1 MPQQRP
7 GLMRRR
13 QLRMPL
19 ATRPHVGNPHAE
31 DRRVSG
37 EWQFH
42 SAHKKEICPVITA
55 ALSGSCPAI
64 KRYTPN
70 CGNGIVEGDSE
81 ECEYQDKSTSCR
93 MCTNYKLT
101 GGAECSPDEWGLD
114 QLHCTSS
121 GRCSPFGQRC
131 AASTE
136 EAGHCAQGKCQ
147 ATHIDCQRND
157 DQNVVDGKVSEQF
170 NPPGSNWF
178 THVTMNGTLCADMG
192 PVSISTP
199 WVPDHDCTWL
209 CAFPDEHATHAA
221 SKNRK
226 PCGDIG
232 ERLQAKQD
240 EFGRRLNTVPAGNLC
255 RLQQAPATQHGTC
268 TSEGTQTRTRTA
280 HHHQPHPLTSGQSDP

>member
-1 MPQQRP
+1 MPQQRT

-19 ATRPHVGNPHAE
+19 ATRPHVGNTYAV

-42 SAHKKEICPVITA
+42 SAHKKEICAV
-55 ALSGSCPAI
+55 
-64 KRYTPN
+64 
-70 CGNGIVEGDSE
+70 
-81 ECEYQDKSTSCR
+81 

-114 QLHCTSS
+114 QLYCTSS
-121 GRCSPFGQRC
+121 GRYSPFGQRC

-157 DQNVVDGKVSEQF
+157 DQNVVDGKDSEQF

-192 PVSISTP
+192 PVSISTL
-199 WVPDHDCTWL
+199 WVPDHDCIWL
-209 CAFPDEHATHAA
+209 CAFPDECATHAA

-255 RLQQAPATQHGTC
+255 HLQQAPATQHGTC

>member
-1 MPQQRP
+1 MLSRRKGFGPVALHQQ
-7 GLMRRR
+7 
-13 QLRMPL
+13 
-19 ATRPHVGNPHAE
+19 
-31 DRRVSG
+31 
-37 EWQFH
+37 W
-42 SAHKKEICPVITA
+42 
-55 ALSGSCPAI
+55 
-64 KRYTPN
+64 
-70 CGNGIVEGDSE
+70 E
-81 ECEYQDKSTSCR
+81 E
-93 MCTNYKLT
+93 
-101 GGAECSPDEWGLD
+101 
-114 QLHCTSS
+114 
-121 GRCSPFGQRC
+121 
-131 AASTE
+131 E

-157 DQNVVDGKVSEQF
+157 DQNTVDGKVSEQF

-209 CAFPDEHATHAA
+209 CAFPDEYATYAA

-255 RLQQAPATQHGTC
+255 RLQQAPATQYGTC
-268 TSEGTQTRTRTA
+268 TSEGTCATPTKPPTCNCPTKTEYLKNANMHCQKAAAFTGLSEECKAHCSKQTA
-280 HHHQPHPLTSGQSDP
+280 

>member
-1 MPQQRP
+1 M
-7 GLMRRR
+7 
-13 QLRMPL
+13 
-19 ATRPHVGNPHAE
+19 
-31 DRRVSG
+31 SG

-42 SAHKKEICPVITA
+42 SAHKKEICAV
-55 ALSGSCPAI
+55 
-64 KRYTPN
+64 
-70 CGNGIVEGDSE
+70 
-81 ECEYQDKSTSCR
+81 

-114 QLHCTSS
+114 QLYCTSS
-121 GRCSPFGQRC
+121 GRHSPFGQRC

-157 DQNVVDGKVSEQF
+157 DQNIVDGKVSEQF

-199 WVPDHDCTWL
+199 WVPDHDCMWL
-209 CAFPDEHATHAA
+209 CAFPDEYATYAA

-232 ERLQAKQD
+232 ERLQVKQD